1 MDIFYYCNKYL
12 LITAGVCSG
21 TNVRLWSEDGPEAK
35 VVGLDDHGFL
45 QVSSPDHGPV
55 SVQPDGN
62 SFDMLR
68 NLVITKHN

>member
-1 MDIFYYCNKYL
+1 MVG
-12 LITAGVCSG
+12 GVCSD
-21 TNVRLWSEDGPEAK
+21 TKVRLWSEDGPEAD

-45 QVSSPDHGPV
+45 QVSSRDQGLV

>member
-1 MDIFYYCNKYL
+1 MM
-12 LITAGVCSG
+12 AGVCSG
-21 TNVRLWSEDGPEAK
+21 TKVRLWSEDGPEVE

-45 QVSSPDHGPV
+45 QVSSQDQGLV